1 MNIEETRDQMS
12 KALDR
17 SIALLLAFASLDISK
32 MSLRDQFSIPVIFM
46 DIADMVE
53 PYVKKY
59 GGSVEE
65 ITAKYEKQQ
74 AENQMKDY
82 LASMVIKNIKNGPK
96 EKKDEQDS

>member
-1 MNIEETRDQMS
+1 MS
-12 KALDR
+12 VDENKIKTEYELSVER
-17 SIALLLAFASLDISK
+17 SIALVVAFMTLDFSK
-32 MSLRDQFSIPVIFM
+32 MNVRDQLHIPLMFM

-65 ITAKYEKQQ
+65 ITAKYEKQR

-82 LASMVIKNIKNGPK
+82 LASIMLKAINK
-96 EKKDEQDS
+96 EKEETR

>member
-1 MNIEETRDQMS
+1 MSVDKNKDQMN
-12 KALDR
+12 KVLDR
-17 SIALLLAFASLDISK
+17 SIALLLAFASLDVSK
-32 MSLRDQFSIPVIFM
+32 MSLRDQLSIPVMFM

-65 ITAKYEKQQ
+65 ITAKYEKQR
-74 AENQMKDY
+74 AESKMKDY
-82 LASMVIKNIKNGPK
+82 LAAMMLNSINKEAK